1 MGLAP
6 LTAANHASGGT
17 PMPDTSDLDYVT
29 ALIEQEWGRPIAA
42 LEERAVNRP
51 AEDPLLQAVMRIRA
65 VVVADSEINIRMEQL
80 HGFTR
85 PGTAPAYFD
94 LERITEAAVKHQVV
108 RAESR
113 TALQAVVFVIDARKT
128 AAKAAD
134 DPGLRRVRAAVSRS
148 EHVPRR
154 LGLPPDQPAPPAPAA
169 PTVAATRPGR

>member
-1 MGLAP
+1 
-6 LTAANHASGGT
+6 
-17 PMPDTSDLDYVT
+17 MPDTSDLDYVT

-42 LEERAVNRP
+42 LEEQAVNRP
-51 AEDPLLQAVMRIRA
+51 AEDPLLRAAMRIRAA

-80 HGFTR
+80 HGLTR
-85 PGTAPAYFD
+85 PGQAPAYFD

-148 EHVPRR
+148 EHAPRR
-154 LGLPPDQPAPPAPAA
+154 LGLPPDQPAAPAPAG
-169 PTVAATRPGR
+169 PNVAASRPGR